1 MSHTI
6 KHPENRVEL
15 KALLGLMEML
25 FVLGLLASVA
35 ALAGTDWTGNG
46 TILPSW
52 RPAFNA
58 AYFGIGAV
66 SVIAIL
72 RWRKWGVYT
81 LGVASVIMGAANIL
95 ENYTNTA
102 ATLVVAVFAAVIGYY
117 LWRTWD
123 NFR

>member
-1 MSHTI
+1 MSHSI

-35 ALAGTDWTGNG
+35 ALAGTGVAGNG
-46 TILPSW
+46 EVFPSW

-58 AYFGIGAV
+58 AYFGIGTV

-81 LGVASVIMGAANIL
+81 LGVASVVMGVANL
-95 ENYTNTA
+95 LQNYTNNA
-102 ATLVVAVFAAVIGYY
+102 ATLVVAVFGAVIGYY